1 MIFTTIGTA
10 IAGALFAGSALAAS
24 VIAGGLAYGAS
35 LLASSLMRPKASR
48 AGGQPYSAVQGQI
61 QYGANVPVSS
71 LYGTGKVKGHH
82 IFYAKFGSGNKY
94 NADVFI
100 LANGWCDGLDG
111 RIYFYGQK
119 HDLVARPI
127 IGNEVGHY
135 GVSGFDNLISIRFY
149 DGRPGQGVDAKLV
162 ADTAALGNTWKATS
176 VCAGMAYVVVE
187 REYDADKFSKGR
199 PDFEFVMRGLREY
212 DPRKDSTV
220 AGGSGPQR
228 VNDPA
233 TWVYTKN
240 PVVHRLNYQ
249 LGLRG
254 LLSGRTLVGEGK
266 SLGQLDLGTY
276 FAAMNVADTPR
287 LGKPTYEA
295 SIFVNGEDDHTEV
308 LKELDDAIAGYA
320 LNRRGLSG
328 VIAGAPQVPVASITA
343 ADIPVARAQEVQK
356 RKSAFVLFNYISGQ
370 FTSPESL
377 WNPESLTPVFVNLDV
392 AADGRV
398 RQTSNDFLQV
408 TDPDIA
414 QYLLNIR
421 YRQNRKGGSATV
433 PVSRRVGLNVQEGEW
448 VEFDGL
454 EWLVTGWRCDAQFRC
469 TLTLAETGADVYSEA
484 GIEPGPIVVPPTA
497 PLNPSLLSTVQNFSA
512 AVGFIQN
519 TDGEEAPA
527 LEFTWT
533 PPEDPSMTAVRFFY
547 FVGEDP
553 TGQTVYQDQTTDVEA
568 GTYTTTKN
576 IIPGVHY
583 TARATITTVPDR
595 LKTYTPWV
603 TTETTTGPFTLG
615 LDAIAEEVA
624 EKVAELDEWARYNTR
639 ETIEEK
645 RKAIMLNVA
654 GAVGDYNDRQHIRRE
669 ATSSYQASKALWS
682 EDIFAATGPSSA
694 ISLRIEELQAEVF
707 DPITGL
713 PAVASAINLLSAEVN
728 DPGTGLQAVGNA
740 ILSLV
745 SSVPGA
751 SAEGLLRIYTSAA
764 PAGVLARIAMSV
776 AASAGGAPATA
787 ALYMDT
793 DGTTAEIL
801 LVANRVSV
809 VTGPAGTKYGVFV
822 IDGGV
827 AYLDEARIRNAAI
840 GSAKIA
846 DAAITSAKI
855 ADLAVG
861 AAKIT
866 DGAITNAKIDN
877 AAITSAKIGDL
888 QVDRIKIANG
898 AVTDFVTYTNTG
910 SGSTNILV
918 FDGPDFIATG
928 GPWIETATVT
938 TGRSTGGQT
947 PIQFILVNV
956 STGATF
962 TVATATNTM
971 NHSGVRMGT
980 PGQTY
985 RYRISA
991 FTNWDGS
998 SGGWTINLAFGA
1010 TLWRK

>member
-1 MIFTTIGTA
+1 MVIFTAIGTA
-10 IAGALFAGSALAAS
+10 VAGALFAGSALAAS
-24 VIAGGLAYGAS
+24 IIAGGLSFGAS
-35 LLASSLMRPKASR
+35 LLLSSLTRPKAAR
-48 AGGQPYSAVQGQI
+48 NEPYSAVQGQI
-61 QYGANVPVSS
+61 QYGAQVPVSA
-71 LYGTGKVKGHH
+71 LFGEGKVRGHH
-82 IFYAKFGSGNKY
+82 VYYAKYGSGNKY

-111 RIYFYGQK
+111 RVYFYGEK

-127 IGNEVGHY
+127 IGNEISHY

-149 DGRPGQGVDAKLV
+149 DGRPGQGVDTKLV

-176 VCAGMAYVVVE
+176 VCAGMTYVVVE
-187 REYDADKFSKGR
+187 REYDADKFNKGR
-199 PDFEFVMRGLREY
+199 PDFEFVLRGLREY

-228 VNDPA
+228 IDDPA
-233 TWVYTKN
+233 TWVHTKN

-328 VIAGAPQVPVASITA
+328 VIAGAPQIPVASITA
-343 ADIPVARAQEVQK
+343 DDIPVGRAQEVQR
-356 RKSAFVLFNYISGQ
+356 RKSAFGLFNYISGQ

-519 TDGEEAPA
+519 SDGEEAPV

-568 GTYTTTKN
+568 GTYATTKN

-603 TTETTTGPFTLG
+603 TTEIITGPFTLG
-615 LDAIAEEVA
+615 LDAIADEVA
-624 EKVAELDEWARYNTR
+624 EKVAELDEWTRYNTR

-645 RKAIMLNVA
+645 RKAILLNVA
-654 GAVGDYNDRQHIRRE
+654 GAVGDYNDRQHIRQE
-669 ATSSYQASKALWS
+669 AASTFEASKASWS
-682 EDIFAATGPSSA
+682 LDILTATGPNSA
-694 ISLRIEELQAEVF
+694 LSLRIEQLDAEVF
-707 DPITGL
+707 DPVTGL
-713 PAVASAINLLSAEVN
+713 PAVASAVDLLSTEVN

-751 SAEGLLRIYTSAA
+751 SAEGLMRIYTSAA
-764 PAGVLARIAMSV
+764 AVGEEVRIALS
-776 AASAGGAPATA
+776 AATSGADGPANA
-787 ALYMDT
+787 ALYI
-793 DGTTAEIL
+793 TAGGGNSDIL
-801 LVANRVSV
+801 LVANRIAA
-809 VTGPAGTKYGVFV
+809 VTGPAGAKYGIFV
-822 IDGGV
+822 VDAGV
-827 AYLDEARIRNAAI
+827 VWMDEARIRNLTAANI
-840 GSAKIA
+840 QTRSLTADKLVAGTLTSAEINVQQLVASNAFLTYLRVGSAQI
-846 DAAITSAKI
+846 D
-855 ADLAVG
+855 DLSVG
-861 AAKIT
+861 
-866 DGAITNAKIDN
+866 
-877 AAITSAKIGDL
+877 
-888 QVDRIKIANG
+888 RIKIANG
-898 AVTDFVTYTNTG
+898 AVTDFVTHSASGAGTTNQ
-910 SGSTNILV
+910 LV
-918 FDGPDFIATG
+918 FDGPTFIATD
-928 GPWIETATVT
+928 GPWIETATASSSRT
-938 TGRSTGGQT
+938 TAGSTN
-947 PIQFILVNV
+947 IDFVLVNV
-956 STGATF
+956 STGALL
-962 TVATATNTM
+962 TVAEANNSM
-971 NHSGVRMGT
+971 SHSGIRMGT

-985 RYRISA
+985 RYRITAS
-991 FTNWDGS
+991 TTWDDQSGS
-998 SGGWTINLAFGA
+998 WTINLAFGA